1 MTVQLTNEAMTE
13 PDALGLY
20 LALDPEADVAV
31 DAFWRDADGFTYGGE
46 RMAWAD
52 IADLLDTSDAYRIIL
67 FDDFI
72 AAVRDEA
79 LVLRGKES
87 AIASEA
93 FGEEQRYAPDGDR
106 RLTVMDEAFAAVRKY
121 RKMS

>member
-1 MTVQLTNEAMTE
+1 MVQLTNEEMSE
-13 PDALGLY
+13 PNALGLY
-20 LALDPEADVAV
+20 LALELKADVVV

-52 IADLLDTSDAYRIIL
+52 IAAVLDTSDAYRIIL

-79 LVLRGKES
+79 PALRGKES

-106 RLTVMDEAFAAVRKY
+106 RLTVMDEAFAAVREY